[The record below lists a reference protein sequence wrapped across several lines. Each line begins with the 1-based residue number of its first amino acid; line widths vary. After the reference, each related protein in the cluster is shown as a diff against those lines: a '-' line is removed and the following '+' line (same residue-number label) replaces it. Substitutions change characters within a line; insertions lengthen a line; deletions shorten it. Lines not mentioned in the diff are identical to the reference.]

1 MSRNDRT
8 HLFGDATEDSSVVSL
23 KRMTREEFGRRL
35 YRMIKDMG
43 LTQSEFAR
51 KAGLGRSLISSYV
64 RGQNYPT
71 PHSAAAMAKALG
83 LKDPNELLPNH
94 IAAAIELDTPAFE
107 FRVSSADPKRG
118 WIKIDRAVSIETG
131 TKIMQILADDTSNRK

>member
-71 PHSAAAMAKALG
+71 PDSAEAMARVLG
-83 LKDPNELLPNH
+83 VKDSNELLPNH
-94 IAAAIELDTPAFE
+94 IAAAIERDTPAFD
-107 FRVSSADPKRG
+107 FRASSADPKRG
-118 WIKIDRAVSIETG
+118 WLKVDRAVSIETG
-131 TKIMQILADDTSNRK
+131 SKIMQLLADDTTNRK